1 MSEREGSSNK
11 ILSALFWVAVLAVG
25 GYLIARN
32 LGVVSNVLVVLVG
45 FGAVVLVHEFGHFI
59 VAKLSGIKVEAFSI
73 FMPPTLLGI
82 RKTKAGFKLRFV
94 PSFSSGKGA
103 ESSEEVEP
111 PEETEYRI
119 GLFPFG
125 GYVKLLGQEDTGPVR
140 QNDDPRSFANKP
152 VGIRIAVISA
162 GVTFNVISAII
173 IFMTVFLLGIELPP
187 PVVGAIRSNSPA
199 ARAGL
204 EPGDEFTVIAGQNKD
219 LDFSDIQIA
228 AALSDVN
235 EPVPVTVRRA
245 DGSTKELTLVA
256 EDVPGADLREF
267 GISAPLSLE
276 MANIAE
282 PNVLRERTGLLPGDR
297 ITAVDGTAVAEH
309 WDFAALVEKNLS
321 PTIAVT
327 AERVAADG
335 STERIQTELALAWR
349 AADGAEVQAEADLNH
364 VYSMVPRLRVTLVGD
379 EPIFAERTDP
389 APAETSTLRAGDIIL
404 ALGEVACPTY
414 KEMREVTTAYEGKS
428 LPVEVLRTDPNGVER
443 TVTVNVK
450 PKRPGGGDRVVIGI
464 GVALDAAHPVVAKTI
479 ETPTGPPA
487 LDIPRGARIVSV
499 NGKTVSSFYDVI
511 AEVRRWNGQPVVLK
525 YKFDGENEGAVTLET
540 AGAQEPIQVK
550 STLAE
555 FLPYDA
561 LERVYRAQNP
571 LDAIGMG
578 YRRTVRFIVLTYIT
592 LKQLISGLV
601 SPKNLMGPVGII
613 ALSYQVVAQQPP
625 VYYAYFL
632 GLISATIA
640 VINFLP
646 VPPFDGGLVVL
657 MLVEK
662 IKGSALSERAQGIL
676 AYAGWVLVLALLVYV
691 TFNDII
697 RTFFS

>member
-1 MSEREGSSNK
+1 MSETGRSSNK
-11 ILSALFWVAVLAVG
+11 IWNGLFWVVVLVVG
-25 GYLIARN
+25 GYLISQHV
-32 LGVVSNVLVVLVG
+32 GVVSNVVVVLVG

-59 VAKLSGIKVEAFSI
+59 VAKLGGIKVEAFSV

-82 RKTKAGFKLRFV
+82 RKTKAGFKFRVL
-94 PSFSSGKGA
+94 PSFLGEKDTDLA
-103 ESSEEVEP
+103 EGTEK

-119 GLFPFG
+119 GLIPFG

-140 QNDDPRSFANKP
+140 QIDDPRSFANKP

-173 IFMTVFLLGIELPP
+173 IFMTVFLVGIELPP
-187 PVVGAIRSNSPA
+187 PVVGGVRSGSPA
-199 ARAGL
+199 AQAGV
-204 EPGDEFTVIAGQNKD
+204 EPGDEFVVIAGNDKN

-245 DGSTKELTLVA
+245 DGSRAEMTLVA
-256 EDVPGADLREF
+256 EDVPGSDLREF

-282 PNVLRERTGLLPGDR
+282 PNVLRERTGMLPGDR

-309 WDFAALVEKNLS
+309 WDFAALVEKDLS
-321 PTIAVT
+321 PAIAVT

-335 STERIQTELALAWR
+335 SIEQIQTELALAWR
-349 AADGAEVQAEADLNH
+349 AADGAEVEAEADLNH

-379 EPIFAERTDP
+379 EPIFAERTGP
-389 APAETSTLRAGDIIL
+389 APAETSTLRRGDIIL
-404 ALGEVACPTY
+404 ALGDVAYPTY

-443 TVTVNVK
+443 TLTVNVK
-450 PKRPGGGDRVVIGI
+450 PQRPGGGDRVVIGI
-464 GVALDAAHPVVAKTI
+464 AVALDAAHPVVAKTVAA
-479 ETPTGPPA
+479 PTGPPA
-487 LDIPRGARIVSV
+487 LEIPRGARIVSV
-499 NGKTVSSFYDVI
+499 NGKVVSSFYDVI
-511 AEVRRWNGQPVVLK
+511 AEVRRWNGQPVALK

-540 AGAQEPIQVK
+540 AGAQEPIQVR

-555 FLPYDA
+555 FLPYRA
-561 LERVYRAQNP
+561 MERVYRAKNP
-571 LDAIGMG
+571 LDAISMG
-578 YRRTVRFIVLTYIT
+578 YRRTIRFIALTYIT
-592 LKQLISGLV
+592 LKQLIGGLI

-613 ALSYQVVAQQPP
+613 ALSYQVVSQQPP

-662 IKGSALSERAQGIL
+662 AKGSALSERAQGIL

-691 TFNDII
+691 TFNDIV

>member
-11 ILSALFWVAVLAVG
+11 ILSGLFWVVVVAVA
-25 GYLIARN
+25 GYLIVRN
-32 LGVVSNVLVVLVG
+32 VGVVSNVLVVLVG

-94 PSFSSGKGA
+94 PSFFSGKNA
-103 ESSEEVEP
+103 ESSEETEP

-140 QNDDPRSFANKP
+140 QNEDPQSFANKP

-173 IFMTVFLLGIELPP
+173 IFMTVFLVGIELPP
-187 PVVGAIRSNSPA
+187 PVVGGIRSNSPA

-204 EPGDEFTVIAGQNKD
+204 EPGDEFTVIAGQDKN

-235 EPVPVTVRRA
+235 EPVAVTVRRA
-245 DGSTKELTLVA
+245 DGSTAELTLVA
-256 EDVPGADLREF
+256 EEVPGADLREF
-267 GISAPLSLE
+267 GISAPLSLK
-276 MANIAE
+276 MADIAE
-282 PNVLRERTGLLPGDR
+282 PNALRERTGLLPRDR
-297 ITAVDGTAVAEH
+297 ITAVEGTEVAEY

-321 PTIAVT
+321 PSVAVT
-327 AERVAADG
+327 AERAQADG
-335 STERIQTELALAWR
+335 DAEQIRTELALDWR
-349 AADGAEVQAEADLNH
+349 PADGAEVKAEADLNH
-364 VYSMVPRLRVTLVGD
+364 IYSMVPRLRVTIVGD
-379 EPIFAERTDP
+379 EPIFSEQTGPP
-389 APAETSTLRAGDIIL
+389 AAETSTLRAGDIIL
-404 ALGEVACPTY
+404 ALGDVAYPTY
-414 KEMREVTTAYEGKS
+414 QEMREVTTAYEGKS

-443 TVTVNVK
+443 TLTVNVK
-450 PKRPGGGDRVVIGI
+450 PRKSGGGNRVVIGI
-464 GVALDAAHPVVAKTI
+464 GVALDAAHPVVAKTVS
-479 ETPTGPPA
+479 TPKGPPQ
-487 LDIPRGARIVSV
+487 LEIPRGARIITV
-499 NGKTVSSFYDVI
+499 NGKPVSSFYDII
-511 AEVRRWNGQPVVLK
+511 AEVRRWNGQSVVLE
-525 YKFDGENEGAVTLET
+525 YKFDGETAGGVTLQT
-540 AGAQEPIQVK
+540 AGAQEPIRVK

-555 FLPYDA
+555 LLPYNPLD
-561 LERVYRAQNP
+561 RVYRAENP

-578 YRRTVRFIVLTYIT
+578 YRRTVRFIALTYIT
-592 LKQLISGLV
+592 LKQLIGGLI

-662 IKGSALSERAQGIL
+662 IKGSALSERSQGVL

-691 TFNDII
+691 TFNDIV

>member
-1 MSEREGSSNK
+1 MSEREGSSNR
-11 ILSALFWVAVLAVG
+11 ILSGLFWVAVLAVG
-25 GYLIARN
+25 GYLIVRN
-32 LGVVSNVLVVLVG
+32 VGVVGNVLVTLVG

-82 RKTKAGFKLRFV
+82 RKTKAGFKLRFL
-94 PSFSSGKGA
+94 PSFSSGKKA
-103 ESSEEVEP
+103 ESSEEAEP

-125 GYVKLLGQEDTGPVR
+125 GYVKMLGQEDTGPVR
-140 QNDDPRSFANKP
+140 QNDNPRSFANKP

-173 IFMTVFLLGIELPP
+173 IFMTVFLVGIELPP
-187 PVVGAIRSNSPA
+187 PVVGGIRSNSPA

-204 EPGDEFTVIAGQNKD
+204 EPGDEFTVIAGQDKN
-219 LDFSDIQIA
+219 LDFSDVQIA
-228 AALSDVN
+228 AALSDVD

-245 DGSTKELTLVA
+245 DGSTAELTLVA
-256 EDVPGADLREF
+256 EDIPGADLREF
-267 GISAPLSLE
+267 GISAPLSLK
-276 MANIAE
+276 MADIDE
-282 PNVLRERTGLLPGDR
+282 PNVLRERTGLLPRDR
-297 ITAVDGTAVAEH
+297 ITAVEGTVVAQY

-321 PTIAVT
+321 PSVAVT
-327 AERVAADG
+327 AERAKADG
-335 STERIQTELALAWR
+335 GVEQIRTELALDWR
-349 AADGAEVQAEADLNH
+349 PADGAEVKTEAALNH
-364 VYSMVPRLRVTLVGD
+364 IYSMVPRLRVTVVGD
-379 EPIFAERTDP
+379 EPIFSERTGPP
-389 APAETSTLRAGDIIL
+389 AADTSTLRTGDIIL
-404 ALGEVACPTY
+404 ALGDVAYPTY
-414 KEMREVTTAYEGKS
+414 QEMREVTIAYEGKS

-443 TVTVNVK
+443 TLTVSVK
-450 PKRPGGGDRVVIGI
+450 PRKPGGSNRVVIGI
-464 GVALDAAHPVVAKTI
+464 GVALDAAHPIVAKTVS
-479 ETPTGPPA
+479 TPKGPPM
-487 LDIPRGARIVSV
+487 LEIPRGARIITV
-499 NGKTVSSFYDVI
+499 NGKPVSSFYDII
-511 AEVRRWNGQPVVLK
+511 AEVRRWNRQSVVLE
-525 YKFDGENEGAVTLET
+525 YEFDGETSGGVTLQT

-550 STLAE
+550 ATLAE
-555 FLPYDA
+555 LLPYRSM
-561 LERVYRAQNP
+561 ERVYRAQNP

-578 YRRTVRFIVLTYIT
+578 YRRTVRFIALTYIT
-592 LKQLISGLV
+592 LKQLVGGLI

-662 IKGSALSERAQGIL
+662 IKGSALSERSQGVL
-676 AYAGWVLVLALLVYV
+676 AYAGWILVLALLVYV
-691 TFNDII
+691 TFNDIV

>member
-11 ILSALFWVAVLAVG
+11 ILSGLFWVVVVAVA
-25 GYLIARN
+25 GYLIVRN
-32 LGVVSNVLVVLVG
+32 VGVVSNVLVVLVG

-59 VAKLSGIKVEAFSI
+59 VAKLSGIRVEAFSI

-94 PSFSSGKGA
+94 PSFFSGKNA
-103 ESSEEVEP
+103 ESSEETEP

-140 QNDDPRSFANKP
+140 QNEDPQSFANKP

-173 IFMTVFLLGIELPP
+173 IFMTVFLVGIELPP
-187 PVVGAIRSNSPA
+187 PVVGGIRSNSPA

-204 EPGDEFTVIAGQNKD
+204 EPGDEFTVIAGQDKN

-235 EPVPVTVRRA
+235 EPVAVTVRRA
-245 DGSTKELTLVA
+245 DGSTAELTLVA
-256 EDVPGADLREF
+256 EEVPGADLREF
-267 GISAPLSLE
+267 GISAPLSLK
-276 MANIAE
+276 MADIAE
-282 PNVLRERTGLLPGDR
+282 PNALRERTGLLPRDR
-297 ITAVDGTAVAEH
+297 ITAVEGTEVAEY

-321 PTIAVT
+321 PSVAVT
-327 AERVAADG
+327 AERAKADG
-335 STERIQTELALAWR
+335 GAEQIRTELALDWR
-349 AADGAEVQAEADLNH
+349 PADGAEVKAEADLNH
-364 VYSMVPRLRVTLVGD
+364 IYSMVPRLRVTIVGD
-379 EPIFAERTDP
+379 EPIFSEQTGPP
-389 APAETSTLRAGDIIL
+389 AAETSTLRAGDIIL
-404 ALGEVACPTY
+404 ALGDVAYPTY
-414 KEMREVTTAYEGKS
+414 QEMREVTTAYEGKS

-443 TVTVNVK
+443 TLTVNVK
-450 PKRPGGGDRVVIGI
+450 PRKSGGGNRVVIGI
-464 GVALDAAHPVVAKTI
+464 GVALDAAHPVVAKTVS
-479 ETPTGPPA
+479 TPKGPPQ
-487 LDIPRGARIVSV
+487 LEIPRGARIITV
-499 NGKTVSSFYDVI
+499 NGKPVSSFYDII
-511 AEVRRWNGQPVVLK
+511 AEVRRWNGQSVVLE
-525 YKFDGENEGAVTLET
+525 YKFDGETAGGVTLQT
-540 AGAQEPIQVK
+540 AGAQEPIRVK

-555 FLPYDA
+555 LLPYNPLD
-561 LERVYRAQNP
+561 RVYRAENP

-578 YRRTVRFIVLTYIT
+578 YRRTVRFIALTYIT
-592 LKQLISGLV
+592 LKQLIGGLI

-662 IKGSALSERAQGIL
+662 IKGSALSERSQGVL

-691 TFNDII
+691 TFNDIV

>member
-11 ILSALFWVAVLAVG
+11 ILSGLFWVVVVAVA
-25 GYLIARN
+25 GYLIVRN
-32 LGVVSNVLVVLVG
+32 VGVVSNVLVVLVG

-94 PSFSSGKGA
+94 PSFFSGKNA
-103 ESSEEVEP
+103 ESSEETEP

-125 GYVKLLGQEDTGPVR
+125 GYVKMLGQEDTGPVR
-140 QNDDPRSFANKP
+140 QNEDPQSFANKP
-152 VGIRIAVISA
+152 VGIRSAVISA

-173 IFMTVFLLGIELPP
+173 IFMTVFLVGIELPP
-187 PVVGAIRSNSPA
+187 PVVGGIRSNSPA

-204 EPGDEFTVIAGQNKD
+204 EPGDEFTVIAGQDKN

-235 EPVPVTVRRA
+235 EPVAVTVRRA
-245 DGSTKELTLVA
+245 DGSTAELTLVA
-256 EDVPGADLREF
+256 EEVPGADLREF
-267 GISAPLSLE
+267 GISAPLSLK
-276 MANIAE
+276 MADIAE
-282 PNVLRERTGLLPGDR
+282 PNALRERTGLLPRDR
-297 ITAVDGTAVAEH
+297 ITAVEGTEVAEY

-321 PTIAVT
+321 PSVAVT
-327 AERVAADG
+327 AERAKADG
-335 STERIQTELALAWR
+335 GAEQIRTELALDWR
-349 AADGAEVQAEADLNH
+349 PADGAEVKAEADLNH
-364 VYSMVPRLRVTLVGD
+364 IYSMVPRLRVTIVGD
-379 EPIFAERTDP
+379 EPIFSEQTGPP
-389 APAETSTLRAGDIIL
+389 AAETSTLRAGDIIL
-404 ALGEVACPTY
+404 ALGDVAYPTY
-414 KEMREVTTAYEGKS
+414 QEMREVTTAYEGKS

-443 TVTVNVK
+443 TLTVNVK
-450 PKRPGGGDRVVIGI
+450 PRKSGGGNRVVIGI
-464 GVALDAAHPVVAKTI
+464 GVALDAAHPVVAKTVS
-479 ETPTGPPA
+479 TPKGPPQ
-487 LDIPRGARIVSV
+487 LEIPRGARIITV
-499 NGKTVSSFYDVI
+499 NGKPVSSFYDII
-511 AEVRRWNGQPVVLK
+511 AEVRRWNGQSVVLE
-525 YKFDGENEGAVTLET
+525 YKFDGETAGGVTLQT
-540 AGAQEPIQVK
+540 AGAQEPIRVK

-555 FLPYDA
+555 LLPYNPLD
-561 LERVYRAQNP
+561 RVYRAENP

-578 YRRTVRFIVLTYIT
+578 YRRTVRFIALTYIT
-592 LKQLISGLV
+592 LKQLIGGLI

-662 IKGSALSERAQGIL
+662 IKGSALSERSQGVL

-691 TFNDII
+691 TFNDIV

>member
-25 GYLIARN
+25 GYLIAQN

-82 RKTKAGFKLRFV
+82 RKTKAGFKLRLL
-94 PSFSSGKGA
+94 PSFSSRKGA
-103 ESSEEVEP
+103 ESAEEVEP
-111 PEETEYRI
+111 PEETEYRV

-125 GYVKLLGQEDTGPVR
+125 GYVKLLGQEDTGPVK
-140 QNDDPRSFANKP
+140 QNEDPRSFANKP

-173 IFMTVFLLGIELPP
+173 IFMTVFLVGIELPP
-187 PVVGAIRSNSPA
+187 PVVGAVRSNSAA

-204 EPGDEFTVIAGQNKD
+204 QPGDEFTVIDGQDKD

-245 DGSTKELTLVA
+245 DGSTKELSLVA
-256 EDVPGADLREF
+256 EDVPGAELREF
-267 GISAPLSLE
+267 GISTPLSLE

-309 WDFAALVEKNLS
+309 WDFAALVEKDLS
-321 PTIAVT
+321 QSVSVT
-327 AERVAADG
+327 AERVGADG
-335 STERIQTELALAWR
+335 STEQIQTELALDWR
-349 AADGAEVQAEADLNH
+349 AADGAEVETEADLNH
-364 VYSMVPRLRVTLVGD
+364 VYSMVPRLCVTVVGD
-379 EPIFAERTDP
+379 EPIFSGRTGP
-389 APAETSTLRAGDIIL
+389 APADTATLRTGDIIL
-404 ALGEVACPTY
+404 ALGDVAYPTY

-428 LPVEVLRTDPNGVER
+428 LPVEVLRTDPNGLER
-443 TVTVNVK
+443 TLTVNVK
-450 PKRPGGGDRVVIGI
+450 PRRPGGGDRVVIGI
-464 GVALDAAHPVVAKTI
+464 GVALDAAHAVVAKTVAS
-479 ETPTGPPA
+479 PTGPAA
-487 LDIPRGARIVSV
+487 LDIHRGARIVSV
-499 NGKTVSSFYDVI
+499 NGKAVSSFYDVI
-511 AEVRRWNGQPVVLK
+511 AEVRRWNGQPVVFK

-540 AGAQEPIQVK
+540 AGAQEPIQVR

-555 FLPYDA
+555 FLPYRSM
-561 LERVYRAQNP
+561 ERVYRARSP
-571 LDAIGMG
+571 LEAIGMG

-691 TFNDII
+691 TFNDIV

>member
-1 MSEREGSSNK
+1 MSERERSSNK
-11 ILSALFWVAVLAVG
+11 ILSGLFWVVVVAVA
-25 GYLIARN
+25 GYLIVRN
-32 LGVVSNVLVVLVG
+32 VGVVSNVLVVLVG

-59 VAKLSGIKVEAFSI
+59 VAKLSGIRVEAFSI

-94 PSFSSGKGA
+94 PSFFSGKNA
-103 ESSEEVEP
+103 ESSEETEP

-140 QNDDPRSFANKP
+140 QNEDPQSFANKP

-173 IFMTVFLLGIELPP
+173 IFMTVFLVGIELPP
-187 PVVGAIRSNSPA
+187 PVVGGIRSNSPA

-204 EPGDEFTVIAGQNKD
+204 EPGDEFTVIAGQDKN

-235 EPVPVTVRRA
+235 EPVAVTVRRA
-245 DGSTKELTLVA
+245 DGSTAELTLVA
-256 EDVPGADLREF
+256 EEVPGADLREF
-267 GISAPLSLE
+267 GISAPLSLK
-276 MANIAE
+276 MADIAE
-282 PNVLRERTGLLPGDR
+282 PNALRERTGLLPRDR
-297 ITAVDGTAVAEH
+297 ITAVEGTEVAEY

-321 PTIAVT
+321 PSVAVT
-327 AERVAADG
+327 AERAKADG
-335 STERIQTELALAWR
+335 GAEQIRTELALDWR
-349 AADGAEVQAEADLNH
+349 PADGAEVKAEADLNH
-364 VYSMVPRLRVTLVGD
+364 IYSMVPRLRVTIVGD
-379 EPIFAERTDP
+379 EPIFSEQTGPP
-389 APAETSTLRAGDIIL
+389 AADTSTLRAGDIIL
-404 ALGEVACPTY
+404 ALGDVAYPTY

-443 TVTVNVK
+443 TLTVNVK
-450 PKRPGGGDRVVIGI
+450 PRKSGGGNRVVIGI
-464 GVALDAAHPVVAKTI
+464 GVALDAAHPVVAKTVS
-479 ETPTGPPA
+479 TPKGPPQ
-487 LDIPRGARIVSV
+487 LEIPRGARIITV
-499 NGKTVSSFYDVI
+499 NGKPVSSFYDII
-511 AEVRRWNGQPVVLK
+511 AEVRRWNGQSVVLE
-525 YKFDGENEGAVTLET
+525 YKFDGETAGGVTLQT
-540 AGAQEPIQVK
+540 AGAQEPIRVK

-555 FLPYDA
+555 LLPYNPLD
-561 LERVYRAQNP
+561 RVYRAENP

-578 YRRTVRFIVLTYIT
+578 YRRTVRFIALTYIT
-592 LKQLISGLV
+592 LKQLIGGLI

-662 IKGSALSERAQGIL
+662 IKGSALSERSQGVL
-676 AYAGWVLVLALLVYV
+676 AYAGWVLVLVLLVYV
-691 TFNDII
+691 TFNDIV